1 MQDRKRF
8 PRWLLGVGLM
18 GGAATAVG
26 AMAWHQ
32 WKTPDASHWVA
43 AADAARQQGSLKEAV
58 IHYKSALQLT
68 PEDLPTRWHLGQ
80 TYLALNQPAA
90 ALSELSRAEALAAT
104 TPAVSLDLAQA
115 QIDLGR
121 YAEANATLESYR
133 GPRTPE
139 LDAMKVKAK
148 LGLGHTAEA
157 KILLAA
163 AQQNAPDAASLD
175 VATARLA
182 LSQRDISGASAA
194 LDKALATSPKNLEAL
209 TLKARI
215 ALSQGNLTAA
225 LSGFE
230 TALALAPEDLEALAG
245 LAQAQIGTRQLEA
258 ASASVTRLKH
268 LAPKSTE
275 VLLLSGMLAYAR
287 EDWAQASSTLAE
299 FVNLQPRQPQ
309 ALLMLAGSHF
319 RQGDF
324 HRAEA
329 LLTTLTKLVPDHD
342 AARKLLAVVLLK
354 QHRGSEAVEALSP
367 LLNDPKR
374 PADAGLLAL
383 LSHAYAASGDSVR
396 ARSVLKQA
404 QSLAPDHASAVQT
417 QLATAQFASG
427 NPQGGLAALNKVAE
441 QSPENLAVRQTLT
454 SWQVAQGDAAA
465 ALESARMLVEL
476 APGEALSHNLAGL
489 AYARAGKGQ
498 EASAAFAKA
507 LALKPDFAPALANQ
521 GFMALGNRQ
530 DDVAQAKLEAA
541 LKADKAYTPAVL
553 ALVALKDRKGDTAGA
568 TTVLNDALAT
578 QPDEPELR
586 WQLAEHQL
594 RAGERESA
602 RNNAEQ
608 AFKQTAASPLS
619 QLRWGTFQLRL
630 GAAEDAFKTLSG
642 VHAAAPNDAR
652 ITYFLAESERA
663 TQRYKPAREHYEAA
677 LKTHP
682 GVLPMWWSLFAT
694 ELADRQYAAAG
705 RVVARMRQQ
714 FPTLVD
720 ADSAAGELA
729 TAQDQRAAA
738 TTAFRTVFKAEPSTR
753 ALLRL
758 VTAQRAAKDMDG
770 ARNTLSEWLGRYPDD
785 VMARLTLGALALD
798 TKDWPAAQ
806 EAFEKVLETVPD
818 QPLALNNLAWL
829 YDRQNDPRALPL
841 AERAHQKMAGDPNSA
856 DTLGWIL
863 VRKQRVQ
870 QGLAL
875 LEGAHKARP
884 DDPNVA
890 YHYAYALAEAG
901 MKDKARATAEALLAK
916 GLEFESQADTRTL
929 LLTLR
934 ASKAPGPYGMN

>member
-26 AMAWHQ
+26 AIAWHQ

-43 AADAARQQGSLKEAV
+43 AADAARQQGSLKDAV

-104 TPAVSLDLAQA
+104 TPAV
-115 QIDLGR
+115 
-121 YAEANATLESYR
+121 
-133 GPRTPE
+133 
-139 LDAMKVKAK
+139 
-148 LGLGHTAEA
+148 
-157 KILLAA
+157 
-163 AQQNAPDAASLD
+163 
-175 VATARLA
+175 
-182 LSQRDISGASAA
+182 
-194 LDKALATSPKNLEAL
+194 
-209 TLKARI
+209 
-215 ALSQGNLTAA
+215 
-225 LSGFE
+225 
-230 TALALAPEDLEALAG
+230 
-245 LAQAQIGTRQLEA
+245 
-258 ASASVTRLKH
+258 
-268 LAPKSTE
+268 
-275 VLLLSGMLAYAR
+275 
-287 EDWAQASSTLAE
+287 
-299 FVNLQPRQPQ
+299 
-309 ALLMLAGSHF
+309 
-319 RQGDF
+319 
-324 HRAEA
+324 
-329 LLTTLTKLVPDHD
+329 
-342 AARKLLAVVLLK
+342 
-354 QHRGSEAVEALSP
+354 
-367 LLNDPKR
+367 
-374 PADAGLLAL
+374 
-383 LSHAYAASGDSVR
+383 
-396 ARSVLKQA
+396 
-404 QSLAPDHASAVQT
+404 
-417 QLATAQFASG
+417 
-427 NPQGGLAALNKVAE
+427 
-441 QSPENLAVRQTLT
+441 
-454 SWQVAQGDAAA
+454 
-465 ALESARMLVEL
+465 
-476 APGEALSHNLAGL
+476 
-489 AYARAGKGQ
+489 
-498 EASAAFAKA
+498 
-507 LALKPDFAPALANQ
+507 
-521 GFMALGNRQ
+521 
-530 DDVAQAKLEAA
+530 
-541 LKADKAYTPAVL
+541 L
-553 ALVALKDRKGDTAGA
+553 ALVALKDRKGDAAGA
-568 TTVLNDALAT
+568 TMVLNDALAT

-630 GAAEDAFKTLSG
+630 GAAEEAFKTLSG
-642 VHAAAPNDAR
+642 AHAAAPNDAR

-705 RVVARMRQQ
+705 RVVERMRQQ
-714 FPTLVD
+714 FPKLVD

-758 VTAQRAAKDMDG
+758 VTAQRAEKDADG

-798 TKDWPAAQ
+798 TKDWAAAQ
-806 EAFEKVLETVPD
+806 AAFEKVLEKVPD

-916 GLEFESQADTRTL
+916 GLEFEAQADTRTL